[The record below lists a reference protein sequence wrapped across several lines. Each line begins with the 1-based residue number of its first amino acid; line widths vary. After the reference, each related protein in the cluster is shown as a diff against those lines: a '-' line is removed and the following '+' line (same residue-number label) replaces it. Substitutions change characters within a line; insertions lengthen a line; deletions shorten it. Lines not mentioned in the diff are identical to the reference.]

1 MCASHLLECH
11 IPQTSGGA
19 SACRASTRPST
30 PPTCQASLP
39 RHTTQVPTKG
49 NGPPGLRQA
58 QKFADEIVQ
67 RVAGAL
73 ESGLAELIVQFWP
86 NLLTSLSLSFLSYKV
101 GIKVPASQDYKE
113 GSIKECIPDT
123 GHRAAHKSHGEET
136 DALINFLLS
145 VTESPFILRMV
156 TKLAL

>member
-1 MCASHLLECH
+1 MPHTTDQWWSL
-11 IPQTSGGA
+11 
-19 SACRASTRPST
+19 
-30 PPTCQASLP
+30 SLP
-39 RHTTQVPTKG
+39 SQHKAEHSSNLPGQ
-49 NGPPGLRQA
+49 PPSAHNTSAHQGKRSSRSLRQA
-58 QKFADEIVQ
+58 QKFADEIDQ

-86 NLLTSLSLSFLSYKV
+86 NLLTSLSLRFLSCKV

-113 GSIKECIPDT
+113 GSIKECTSDT

-136 DALINFLLS
+136 DALIHFLLS